1 MLAVSFRGWQRVAVV
16 ALLTLPYVLMVI
28 PVALVLLI
36 SVFLSEGRRR
46 YVLQLVRV
54 LVAWAKV
61 ITASTR

>member
-54 LVAWAKV
+54 LVAWARV